1 MKTVLIVTTVSSTVS
16 AFLMPSIDLL
26 ISKGYKVEVATNIQN
41 EHFVKKLEDNRVV
54 VHHIPFNRSIK
65 SLENIKAYL
74 KMKKLFKKRE
84 YSFVHTHTPIASFL
98 TRLASRYRVIYTA
111 HGFHF
116 NEHGSNISNLLYKT
130 VEKIGAKKT
139 NRLIVINKDDYEASK
154 QIICPE
160 KVRFIKGVGVDT
172 KEYSLEVIDRM
183 TQMEFKKELGI
194 SGDKK
199 IITHIAE
206 FNDNKRQI
214 DIIYAAKKLREVYG
228 NNFVILLIGRGPN
241 GNYICNKIRELNVEH
256 NVQYLGYRK
265 DINKILSITDVGLLV
280 SLREGLPRSVMEMM
294 TMKVPVV
301 VTNIRGN
308 RDLIQDGY
316 NGFLVDVRAPD
327 QIANKCCEILTN
339 KELAK
344 KFGANSYKR
353 IVEEYSLQRILEEL
367 GQVYKELE

>member
-16 AFLMPSIDLL
+16 AFLMPNIELL

-41 EHFVKKLEDNRVV
+41 EHFVKTLEDNKVV
-54 VHHIPFNRSIK
+54 IHHIPFNRNIK
-65 SLENIKAYL
+65 SLENIRAYL
-74 KMKKLFKKRE
+74 KIKDLFKKRE

-98 TRLASRYRVIYTA
+98 TRLASQYRVIYTA

-116 NEHGSNISNLLYKT
+116 NEHGSNISNFLYKM

-160 KVRFIKGVGVDT
+160 KIRFIKGVGVDT
-172 KEYSLEVIDRM
+172 AEYNLEVIDRM
-183 TQMEFKKELGI
+183 TQMELKQELGI
-194 SGDKK
+194 SENTK

-214 DIIYAAKKLREVYG
+214 DILYAATKLREVYG
-228 NNFVILLIGRGPN
+228 DNFVILLIGRGPN
-241 GNYICNKIRELNVEH
+241 GDYICNKIRELNVDH

-327 QIANKCCEILTN
+327 QIANKCYEILTN

-344 KFGANSYKR
+344 SFKINSYKK
-353 IVEEYSLQRILEEL
+353 IVEEYSLQRILGEL
-367 GQVYKELE
+367 GEVYKELE

>member
-16 AFLMPSIDLL
+16 AFLMPNIDLL

-41 EHFVKKLEDNRVV
+41 EHFVKNLEGNKVV

-65 SLENIKAYL
+65 SLDNLKAFL
-74 KMKKLFKKRE
+74 QMKVLFKQRE

-98 TRLASRYRVIYTA
+98 TRLASRYKVIYTA

-116 NEHGSNISNLLYKT
+116 NENGTNISNLVYKT

-139 NRLIVINKDDYEASK
+139 NRLIVINKDDFEASK
-154 QIICPE
+154 QIISSE

-172 KEYSLEVIDRM
+172 EEYNLEIMGRM
-183 TQMEFKKELGI
+183 NQIEFKKELSI
-194 SGDKK
+194 DVNVK

-214 DIIYAAKKLREVYG
+214 DILYAAKKLKEVYG
-228 NNFVILLIGRGPN
+228 DNFLVLLIGRGPN
-241 GNYICNKIRELNVEH
+241 VDYICNKIGELNLNN

-265 DINKILSITDVGLLV
+265 DINRILSITDIGLLV

-301 VTNIRGN
+301 LTNIRGN

-327 QIANKCCEILTN
+327 QIANKCYEILTN
-339 KELAK
+339 KELVK
-344 KFGANSYKR
+344 KFGTNSYKR

-367 GQVYKELE
+367 GEVYKELE